1 MTAYLLK
8 RLISLPLTLLGVSIV
23 TFLFVRLIPGDAITA
38 VNGKSTDGMDTNA
51 ITTLLKGPRGTHVKV
66 SVTR

>member
-8 RLISLPLTLLGVSIV
+8 RLISLPLTLLGVSVV

-38 VNGKSTDGMDTNA
+38 PVGDLYGVE
-51 ITTLLKGPRGTHVKV
+51 R
-66 SVTR
+66 